1 MLFFTFPLYRVLTLS
16 FILFYSIGYGQDS
29 PKPISLDYKWDAY
42 NDSLLT
48 DEIKEKELAELKSVF
63 ITEFHFNNLGQ
74 LEEYRIIHHI
84 YWLNSDDAIEQFNKV
99 YLPFNQS
106 TKVIESMARVI
117 DSKKKVT
124 ELNQSKIMTATDD
137 ETGNE
142 YKYFA
147 FEGIEK
153 GSIVEYYTILL
164 KKQPSYSGRKVTL
177 QSSHD
182 KYNIEFHL
190 YTPSSLEFVTKSYN
204 GLDSVQ
210 TDTIIEDRNH
220 WFIKTPYIE
229 KLEDEDYAAY
239 EANKQFLIYKL
250 EYNANT
256 GKGNLISYANTT
268 KGIYGYF
275 YNAADKKD
283 IKKIKKLIETSGAN
297 AESTTID
304 KIRTI
309 ENYIKKNFYII
320 ENSSKEQSEIAYLLN
335 KKVGSLSG
343 IVKLYIEAYSQ
354 MGLNPQIVLTCD
366 RFNLKFDPE
375 FEADNFL
382 QDFLLYFPSIE
393 ESLSPDNIGSRIGF
407 PEVTLTDN
415 HGLFIKKIKLG
426 TMESGLGEIKYIKG
440 TPYEKSFDNLLI
452 EVTFDNDDI
461 TLTHLNINKSTGGYY
476 AENLQ
481 AYIHLIQDKDK
492 AIEEQ
497 ITYINENLEIISK
510 TVENDDPKYFGKAP
524 LVIDAQ
530 AKSSDFVNKAGNT
543 YLFKV
548 GELIGPQS
556 EMYQEKKRVQ
566 PMEFYFRKKYH
577 RVITVNIPKGYKIA
591 NLKDINIKESFSK
604 NGKELMKFESSYT
617 MEGNQL
623 IITADEFY
631 DAIRLPAS
639 DFNDYR
645 RVINAAADFNKITL
659 ILEKK

>member
-1 MLFFTFPLYRVLTLS
+1 MQIFTLS
-16 FILFYSIGYGQDS
+16 IYHYFILFFVLFCTIGYGQDD
-29 PKPISLDYKWDAY
+29 PKPISLNYNWGEY

-48 DEIKEKELAELKSVF
+48 DEIKEKELAELKSAF
-63 ITEFHFNNLGQ
+63 ITEFHFNDLGQ
-74 LEEYRIIHHI
+74 LEEYRIIHHV

-117 DSKKKVT
+117 DSKKKIT

-137 ETGNE
+137 ETGRE

-164 KKQPSYSGRKVTL
+164 KKQPSYSGTKVTL

-182 KYNIEFHL
+182 KYNVEFHL
-190 YTPSSLEFVTKSYN
+190 YAPSSLEFVTKSYN

-210 TDTIIEDRNH
+210 TDTTIEDRNH

-256 GKGNLISYANTT
+256 GKGNLISYANTS
-268 KGIYGYF
+268 KNVFKYF
-275 YNAADKKD
+275 YNAAEKKD
-283 IKKIKKLIETSGAN
+283 KKKIKKLIETSGAN
-297 AESTTID
+297 VESSKID
-304 KIRTI
+304 KIRTF

-320 ENSSKEQSEIAYLLN
+320 ENGAGEQSEIAYLLN
-335 KKVGSLSG
+335 KKVGSLSSV
-343 IVKLYIEAYSQ
+343 VKLYIEAYSQ

-366 RFNLKFDPE
+366 RFDLKFDPE

-382 QDFLLYFPSIE
+382 QDFLLYFPSVE
-393 ESLSPDNIGSRIGF
+393 EYLSPDNIGSRIGF
-407 PEVTLTDN
+407 PEITLTEN

-452 EVTFDNDDI
+452 DVNFDEEDI
-461 TLTHLNINKSTGGYY
+461 TVTHLNINKSTAGYY

-492 AIEEQ
+492 ALEDQ
-497 ITYINENLEIISK
+497 ITYINENIEIISK
-510 TVENDDPKYFGKAP
+510 IVENDDPKYFGKAP
-524 LVIDAQ
+524 LIIDAQ

-566 PMEFYFRKKYH
+566 PLEFYFRKKYH
-577 RVITVNIPKGYKIA
+577 RVITVNIPEGYKIA
-591 NLKDINIKESFSK
+591 NLEDINIKESFSK
-604 NGKELMKFESSYT
+604 EGKELMKFESFYT
-617 MEGNQL
+617 VEGKKL
-623 IITADEFY
+623 TITADEFY
-631 DAIRLPAS
+631 DVIRLPAS

-659 ILEKK
+659 ILEKE